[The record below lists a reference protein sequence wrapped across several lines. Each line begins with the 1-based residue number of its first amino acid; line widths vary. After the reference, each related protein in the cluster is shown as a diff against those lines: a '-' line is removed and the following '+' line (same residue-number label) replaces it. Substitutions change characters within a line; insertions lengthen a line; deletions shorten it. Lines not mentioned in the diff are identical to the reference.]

1 MRATGVATGGRR
13 PAALLA
19 LVLLFAPAFAASPA
33 RAAEEGP
40 LVTRIGRYEVT
51 PIGDGIEIRSRHD
64 PALAA
69 GLIASGV
76 LLGVMALAL
85 RSGGRTGGAVALGL
99 VALGFVLIGGM
110 GFLYAAHWR
119 AGGPGLERIDRAGHT
134 DARWARETIASVRV
148 ARPARSVDD
157 LRRPGPR
164 PWEVEVLDRKGG
176 ALPARFRFETEGQAQ
191 VLASRLAASLGVPI
205 AGP

>member
-1 MRATGVATGGRR
+1 MRARDVAASGRR
-13 PAALLA
+13 PAAVLA
-19 LVLLFAPAFAASPA
+19 LALLFGPALAARPA

-40 LVTRIGRYEVT
+40 PVTRIGRYEVT
-51 PIGDGIEIRSRHD
+51 PIGDGIEIRSRRD

-85 RSGGRTGGAVALGL
+85 RSGGRTGGAIALGL
-99 VALGFVLIGGM
+99 VALGFVLIGVM
-110 GFLYAAHWR
+110 GFVYAAHWR

-134 DARWARETIASVRV
+134 DARWPREAIASVRV

-164 PWEVEVLDRKGG
+164 PWEVEVLDRQGR
-176 ALPARFRFETEGQAQ
+176 ALPARFRFESEAQAQ
-191 VLASRLAASLGVPI
+191 VLAGRLAASLGVPI